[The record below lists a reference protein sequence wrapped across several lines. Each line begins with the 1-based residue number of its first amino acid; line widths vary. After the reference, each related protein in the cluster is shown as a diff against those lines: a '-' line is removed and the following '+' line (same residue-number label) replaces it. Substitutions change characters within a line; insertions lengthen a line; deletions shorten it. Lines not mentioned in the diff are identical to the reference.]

1 MQDDA
6 PKGAGINVIA
16 VHDFVVLT
24 DLEDAL
30 EAGGLP
36 ADPAG
41 LRWPV
46 LLRAFTSQ
54 AVIILLVRF
63 RMEGTP
69 PCAAR

>member
-1 MQDDA
+1 MARAGFDELVAGKGGRLVLLGDA
-6 PKGAGINVIA
+6 AK
-16 VHDFVVLT
+16 
-24 DLEDAL
+24 DAL

-46 LLRAFTSQ
+46 LLRPFTSQ